1 MKKEM
6 KWGLAALILL
16 LGIAAVFIFLDQNAE
31 LQQLE
36 KETAESDKQRQE
48 RNKPQETPQ
57 VQPPPQKAY
66 VHADGTFHVGEH
78 DDPIETPPP
87 PEFTPSP
94 IQIPEGITDPD
105 VAAAWE
111 RLDYIAKNPYAWG
124 GVFSPRATELIAE
137 LMPPPVLIDEE
148 HGEEV
153 YALMEELIAQGDPRA
168 AEVIITTICDGSMSS
183 RDMYD
188 ALVAIGPPAVPYI
201 LPYLE
206 KVMVQGGYVP
216 ASVFRSLTSIAAAH
230 RDDLGGI
237 VEHILIPKFTTIAA
251 DEDFSHYHPPLPR
264 EAEEALDR
272 IQKLLNR

>member
-1 MKKEM
+1 
-6 KWGLAALILL
+6 
-16 LGIAAVFIFLDQNAE
+16 
-31 LQQLE
+31 
-36 KETAESDKQRQE
+36 
-48 RNKPQETPQ
+48 
-57 VQPPPQKAY
+57 
-66 VHADGTFHVGEH
+66 
-78 DDPIETPPP
+78 
-87 PEFTPSP
+87 
-94 IQIPEGITDPD
+94 
-105 VAAAWE
+105 
-111 RLDYIAKNPYAWG
+111 
-124 GVFSPRATELIAE
+124 
-137 LMPPPVLIDEE
+137 MPPPVLIDEG